1 MIVAEDI
8 QVMCAFG
15 SHIYKQIILPSK
27 DNGGSLEDPR
37 PSRMYAALLKRKGA
51 EACSRAWQLT
61 VKHSGLLII
70 VSFAVILLLVA
81 VGLKERGRG
90 NLTRLKV
97 ELGVRRPAVPE
108 APPIRPGG
116 QDAVVLQQ
124 APLTGVPGPQFISAT
139 MLPGRG
145 MNVFQIKA
153 YLPEHGNIDLL
164 ASPSLD
170 DAAKQMT
177 GEDEDTAGS
186 ASLKLGGAIEVPW
199 AGAIWGRASNGG
211 LVTDWQGHAL
221 TLPASSAAGH
231 DQSAVASMGG
241 LLLKRASDT
250 VKTDVLPGGEQVE
263 SVYDAGNFDGHWLS
277 HTIVTTTVQ
286 LSSRALEINISAH
299 NTGDQAEPVGIGWYP
314 RFAILS
320 KDRRQ
325 ATLRLPSALHVE
337 TDRRTGRPSGKLLPV
352 QGTLYDFTRI
362 NGAPL
367 GTLNLDDSFVHLK
380 PTLVDNGP
388 IVELRDPKSDYG
400 LRITMLSPTI
410 KAVHVYAQADEPF
423 VVIDPQFNH
432 DDPFGHEWAQDED
445 TGMVILQPGQ
455 TVQWKVK
462 LEIFSLKN
470 DASQHI

>member
-1 MIVAEDI
+1 MIVAEAA

-15 SHIYKQIILPSK
+15 NTIILPSTRIF
-27 DNGGSLEDPR
+27 GGSLEDPR
-37 PSRMYAALLKRKGA
+37 PSRMYAALVKRKVI
-51 EACSRAWQLT
+51 EACLRAWQLT
-61 VKHSGLLII
+61 VKHSGLLIL
-70 VSFAVILLLVA
+70 VSLAVVLLLVA
-81 VGLKERGRG
+81 IGLKERGRG

-97 ELGVRRPAVPE
+97 ELGVRRPAVAVP
-108 APPIRPGG
+108 PPIRPGG
-116 QDAVVLQQ
+116 QDAVVLEQ

-145 MNVFQIKA
+145 MNVFQIRA
-153 YLPEHGNIDLL
+153 YLPQLGNVDLL
-164 ASPSLD
+164 ASPALEE
-170 DAAKQMT
+170 AAKQLT
-177 GEDEDTAGS
+177 GEKEDINGS
-186 ASLKLGGAIEVPW
+186 ASLKMGGAIEVPW
-199 AGAIWGRASNGG
+199 AGTLWGRPAGGG

-221 TLPASSAAGH
+221 SLPVSNRAGH
-231 DQSAVASMGG
+231 GQSEVASTRG

-250 VKTDVLPGGEQVE
+250 VKRDVFPGGEQVQA
-263 SVYDAGNFDGHWLS
+263 VYNAGNFDGHWIS
-277 HTIVTTTVQ
+277 RTVVTTNIQ
-286 LSSRALEINISAH
+286 LSSRALEINIAAQ
-299 NTGDQAEPVGIGWYP
+299 NTGSQAEPVGIGWHP

-320 KDRRQ
+320 KDRGQ

-337 TDRRTGRPSGKLLPV
+337 ADRSTRRPSGRLLPV
-352 QGTLYDFTRI
+352 EGTPYDFTAP
-362 NGAPL
+362 NGTQL
-367 GTLNLDDSFVHLK
+367 GKLNLDDSFVHLK

-388 IVELRDPKSDYG
+388 VVELRDPKSDYG

-432 DDPFGHEWAQDED
+432 ADPFGHEWAQDED